1 MHPFVIYFV
10 FVIHLNL
17 DSKDPQGA
25 GAGCKGQRWN
35 VIVTPQNGDNR
46 DNMCLS
52 GQKVFQWHRIVLF
65 FYSFYPLKIAQ
76 P

>member
-1 MHPFVIYFV
+1 MQPFVIYFV

-35 VIVTPQNGDNR
+35 VIVTPQNVIIEIICACPVKKSFNGTE
-46 DNMCLS
+46 
-52 GQKVFQWHRIVLF
+52 LF
-65 FYSFYPLKIAQ
+65 CFFILFTH
-76 P
+76 